1 MYLIDTDVLSLLRR
15 PERVPALVGWV
26 RSIPDEALHLSA
38 ITLGEVA
45 RGVERQRGRDP
56 AFAASL
62 EAWAETVARS
72 YADRVLAFGTPEA
85 VEWGRLSARLGN
97 RSADLMIAATARVA
111 RLTVVTRNTRH
122 FEPTGV
128 PTLDPLEGAASE

>member
-15 PERVPALVGWV
+15 PERVPALVQWV
-26 RSIPDEALHLSA
+26 RSVPDEALHLSV

-45 RGVERQRGRDP
+45 RGIERQRDRDP
-56 AFAASL
+56 DFAAAL
-62 EAWAETVARS
+62 EAWVGTVRTAFV
-72 YADRVLAFGTPEA
+72 DRVLPFGAAEA
-85 VEWGRLSARLGN
+85 VEWGRLSARLGH

-111 RLTVVTRNTRH
+111 GLTMVTRNARH

-128 PTLDPLEGAASE
+128 TVLDPLEGAERG